1 MFPKNEP
8 NTVDDASSYY
18 CSALDISLHSLGS
31 SSLFDEDEC
40 SLKIPADQDSPRSKD
55 SDLENDLTR
64 KNMDSAS
71 KLNSTRTVASS
82 RSVGSDGDL
91 SNVSASSI
99 PPVVQ

>member
-40 SLKIPADQDSPRSKD
+40 SLKMPADEDPPRAVD
-55 SDLENDLTR
+55 SDLEIDLDR
-64 KNMDSAS
+64 KNMNSDS
-71 KLNSTRTVASS
+71 KLNRTCTVPSS
-82 RSVGSDGDL
+82 RSVGSDGDH